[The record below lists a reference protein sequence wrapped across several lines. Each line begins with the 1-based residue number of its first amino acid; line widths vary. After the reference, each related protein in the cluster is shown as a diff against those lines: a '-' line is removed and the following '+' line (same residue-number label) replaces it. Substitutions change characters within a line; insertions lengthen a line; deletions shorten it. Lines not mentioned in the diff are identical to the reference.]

1 MTYSVLIPNVFSF
14 KKKKIH
20 HSSVMP
26 AGACMGVV
34 ASSQLGRNVTLR
46 KLRVRRTQVAESD
59 SIIDFYELYLLS
71 SSNQR
76 FIPITSTIIPS
87 AAIGTSANL
96 FDSNHTT
103 RWHSTRP
110 TGGTF
115 IDEISTPQ
123 GYDFTF
129 ADDITLRLFSRV
141 SDLPE

>member
-1 MTYSVLIPNVFSF
+1 MTNEIRG

-59 SIIDFYELYLLS
+59 AIIDFYQLYLFS

-103 RWHSTRP
+103 RWHSTQPR
-110 TGGTF
+110 GGF
-115 IDEISTPQ
+115 VDEISTPQ